1 MGKNLIQ
8 KRAMIALG
16 LAVLL
21 GVLWMGCSSTL
32 KQSREEAAKG
42 GESGIGQ
49 YYYFGDVLVPK
60 ELKFKP
66 NKSFIYET
74 PRSKTGVMVFTKW
87 WLDAGS
93 LVDFFNYHMEKDN
106 WKLVNSFRG
115 KESVL
120 NFSKPDKSCAI
131 KISEKWSGTTEVE
144 IRVGP
149 LEGKKM

>member
-1 MGKNLIQ
+1 MGKNLLGR
-8 KRAMIALG
+8 KAMIALG
-16 LAVLL
+16 VAVLL
-21 GVLWMGCSSTL
+21 GVMWMGCSSTL
-32 KQSREEAAKG
+32 KQSREEAAKS

-49 YYYFGDVLVPK
+49 YYYFDDVLVPK

-74 PRSKTGVMVFTKW
+74 PRFKTGIMVFAKW
-87 WLDAGS
+87 RLDAGS
-93 LVDFFNYHMEKDN
+93 LLDFFTYYMERDN

-120 NFSKPDKSCAI
+120 NFSKPDKTCTI
-131 KISEKWSGTTEVE
+131 KISEKWNGTTEAE